1 MPESDRYSRQE
12 RFAPLG
18 QAGQRKLAQSRVAIA
33 GCGALGTYHA
43 AALARAG
50 VGFLRIVDRDYVE
63 LNNLQRQ
70 WLYEENDATEGL
82 PKAAAAARHLARINS
97 GVEVEPVV
105 ADLTAANA
113 DELLSDVE
121 LILDGT
127 DNFETRYLINEFA
140 VRGNLP
146 WIYGG
151 AVGSYGLAMPVLPGE
166 TPCLACLYPDP
177 PSGAQPT
184 CETAGV
190 LATITTLIG
199 ALQVTMALQI
209 LSGHREA
216 VPRRITTVDVWTGA
230 LRQSD
235 QPARD
240 ADCPVCA
247 HGRFPLLSGH
257 RRAPISLCGRNAVQI
272 HERNRP
278 VNLAELGRA
287 LEPLGPVRANEF
299 ALRFFIAPYELTVFP
314 DGRAII
320 KGTQDTGIAR
330 SLYARYVGA

>member
-18 QAGQRKLAQSRVAIA
+18 QEGQRKLAQSRVAIA

-247 HGRFPLLSGH
+247 HGGFPLLSGH